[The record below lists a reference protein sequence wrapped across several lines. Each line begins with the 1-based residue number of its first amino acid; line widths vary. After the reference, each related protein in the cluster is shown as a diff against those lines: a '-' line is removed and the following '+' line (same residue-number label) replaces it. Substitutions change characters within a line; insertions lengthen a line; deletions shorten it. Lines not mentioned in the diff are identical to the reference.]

1 MGLRWKKSLKMIS
14 LLTANNEL
22 LLTTLWANI
31 DTNII
36 NIINT
41 KIQRINKNKHLEID
55 NRKKLYHMIKILIRR
70 KD

>member
-22 LLTTLWANI
+22 LLTTLWANT